1 MTDIKTTIDDAAS
14 EILQKINEAWPS
26 PIVLRKDIAKFSCG
40 LATRRSVETADQ
52 RGYGIPNKMIING
65 KTAYTKEA
73 AIKWL
78 GDRIKPDPTEEKK
91 NGATRSH
98 KNDILLNKI

>member
-1 MTDIKTTIDDAAS
+1 MTDINTTIDNATS
-14 EILQKINEAWPS
+14 EILQKIDDAWPS

-73 AIKWL
+73 VLKWL
-78 GDRIKPDPTEEKK
+78 ENRTKPDPTEEKK
-91 NGATRSH
+91 NGDYRSH